1 MTRIVVT
8 GAAGFIGR
16 ALARSLAARGCEV
29 TGLVR
34 APAPAIPGVRL
45 EAIGTIGPQSRWH
58 PHLQGAEIVVH
69 LATRAHGSRRPGG
82 AEAASAGA
90 LVRAA
95 AACGVRRLV
104 HMSSLR
110 AMGAATV
117 KGAPFRAADPPRPT
131 DPYGCAKLAIERAL
145 AAAPTG
151 LDLVIV
157 RPPLVYGP
165 AVKGNLQALL
175 RLVAAGVP
183 LPFAGID
190 NRRSLVFLDNLVDL
204 TIRACLDPAACGRVL
219 LVRDIDLSTPE
230 LVRALAAGL
239 GRRARLFPL
248 PGSMLAAAQALPALG
263 PLVARLTASLVG
275 DDRETRA
282 LLGWVPPFSPAAG
295 LAATARAF
303 AARS

>member
-117 KGAPFRAADPPRPT
+117 KGAPFRAADPPRPP
-131 DPYGCAKLAIERAL
+131 DPYGCAKLA
-145 AAAPTG
+145 
-151 LDLVIV
+151 IV

-263 PLVARLTASLVG
+263 PLVARLTASLEA